1 MGWGFRVERAQAKR
15 VEWLFRPELN
25 EPSPT
30 PVEIRTEGSRTR
42 FERFQPSDGLHV
54 YLTFAEIQQ
63 SVEID
68 ARRASPEPRLYSFVG
83 LDGEMTIG
91 FTDGASVTVGPRTA
105 PIYVPADGSGVMSM
119 GPQPKLRHAGFSIVL
134 DRVRQMLDGGSS
146 SLLADFL
153 SGDGKTHSVEV
164 ATTRR
169 MRELAGS
176 LFTAR
181 LHGSL
186 QLIFV
191 EGVALQLFAVHA
203 AAAGLIAEGAPDPL
217 SADERHRIERARE
230 RLVADIAQPPSIAA
244 LAAEAGLTT
253 RALNAGFRAVYGGS
267 VYEVLRDERLEHARI
282 AIELGGLTLKE
293 IASRIGYNHVSNF
306 TSAFTRR
313 YGSPPQRFRRSRGV
327 GA

>member
-1 MGWGFRVERAQAKR
+1 
-15 VEWLFRPELN
+15 VEWLFRPEIN
-25 EPSPT
+25 VPSPA

-54 YLTFAEIQQ
+54 YLTFAEIEKP
-63 SVEID
+63 VEID
-68 ARRASPEPRLYSFVG
+68 AQRGTPQPRLYSFIG
-83 LDGEMTIG
+83 LDGEMAIE
-91 FTDGASVTVGPRTA
+91 FTDGYSVTVSPKTA
-105 PIYVPADGSGVMSM
+105 PIYVPADGRGVLRMA
-119 GPQPKLRHAGFSIVL
+119 PQSKLRHAGLSIVL

-146 SLLADFL
+146 QALADFL
-153 SGDGKTHSVEV
+153 AGNGRTRAVEV

-169 MRELAGS
+169 LRELAGS

-181 LHGSL
+181 LHGPL
-186 QLIFV
+186 QLVFV

-203 AAAGLIAEGAPDPL
+203 AAAGLIAEGAPEPM

-230 RLVADIAQPPSIAA
+230 RLVADMAHPPSIAA

-253 RALNAGFRAVYGGS
+253 RALNAGFRAVYGGT

-293 IASRIGYNHVSNF
+293 IAARVGYSHVTNF

-313 YGSPPQRFRRSRGV
+313 YGSPPRRFRRSQ
-327 GA
+327 GAGPGLTASE